1 MTSHQLARKLLE
13 LPELIP
19 VVETGTDPSDL
30 VEVTSVEVVRNK
42 YTLTCDKDGNPI
54 PKGVTIIELS

>member
-19 VVETGTDPSDL
+19 VVETGMDPSDL
-30 VEVTSVEVVRNK
+30 VEVTSVEVVISQWI
-42 YTLTCDKDGNPI
+42 LLDKDDNMI
-54 PKGVTIIELS
+54 PTGTQIIEIR